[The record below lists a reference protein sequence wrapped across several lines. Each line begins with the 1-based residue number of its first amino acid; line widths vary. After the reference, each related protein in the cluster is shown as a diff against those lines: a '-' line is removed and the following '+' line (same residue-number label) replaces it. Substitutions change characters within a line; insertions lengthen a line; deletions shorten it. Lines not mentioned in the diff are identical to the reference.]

1 MRYTQEQSVQN
12 YRKFINTFYQ
22 LTKDRA
28 IKICAIDM
36 CREYHVSSTILSF
49 MQKRGYVQK
58 SNMNEYK
65 WIHPT
70 APSNH
75 VCDSL
80 RRATCN
86 YHMEMHKSYKTQKEK
101 EIENLAAETRVTPVT
116 SIPKMR
122 AKKKSFSFFWGLIK
136 FNY

>member
-1 MRYTQEQSVQN
+1 
-12 YRKFINTFYQ
+12 
-22 LTKDRA
+22 
-28 IKICAIDM
+28 
-36 CREYHVSSTILSF
+36 

-65 WIHPT
+65 WIHPN

-86 YHMEMHKSYKTQKEK
+86 YHMEMHKSYKAQKEK
-101 EIENLAAETRVTPVT
+101 ETENLAAETRVTPVT